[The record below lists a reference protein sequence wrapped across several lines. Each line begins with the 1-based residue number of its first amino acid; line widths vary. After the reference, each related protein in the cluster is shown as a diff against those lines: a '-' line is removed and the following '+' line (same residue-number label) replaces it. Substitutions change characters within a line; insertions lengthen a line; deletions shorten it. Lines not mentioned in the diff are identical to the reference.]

1 MGQSSPPP
9 GHEGGQ
15 AHVGKAHDPL
25 RLGLECTPNTWAP
38 SQPLSSG
45 HHLLSWSQILDWEL
59 LLVLGSMLGNWWLDG
74 RTSFAIVRS
83 DGWTKTHTHT
93 HTHIHTHTHLSQSLD
108 NSPDQNIH
116 THTLTHTSTNTNTH
130 TNTPLSQ
137 SFENSPE
144 QNVPFLLEF
153 SSVVNLN
160 SADSL
165 NLDKLH
171 SC

>member
-1 MGQSSPPP
+1 MAEPRPHRVPCASVQPQGLLGAGASWSPLGMEGVRYAGTGRGCPREGVGQSSPPP

-59 LLVLGSMLGNWWLDG
+59 LLVLSSMLGNWWLDG

-83 DGWTKTHTHT
+83 DGWMLFSAQGHRHQGPKPGRCEGSTQR
-93 HTHIHTHTHLSQSLD
+93 QSL
-108 NSPDQNIH
+108 
-116 THTLTHTSTNTNTH
+116 
-130 TNTPLSQ
+130 
-137 SFENSPE
+137 
-144 QNVPFLLEF
+144 
-153 SSVVNLN
+153 VVVVR
-160 SADSL
+160 AV
-165 NLDKLH
+165 
-171 SC
+171 